1 MINSCVA
8 INCGNRRVNS
18 NGVRFH
24 KFPLEN
30 KELCLKWVA
39 VLDVF
44 EGIPHRSIL
53 NIDSRIHS
61 FGREELNTVS
71 DTK

>member
-8 INCGNRRVNS
+8 INCTNRHVKGK
-18 NGVRFH
+18 GVKFH

-39 VLDVF
+39 ATKGGLSQLITAIYVGDHFIAADYLIYF
-44 EGIPHRSIL
+44 IIL
-53 NIDSRIHS
+53 Y
-61 FGREELNTVS
+61 
-71 DTK
+71 